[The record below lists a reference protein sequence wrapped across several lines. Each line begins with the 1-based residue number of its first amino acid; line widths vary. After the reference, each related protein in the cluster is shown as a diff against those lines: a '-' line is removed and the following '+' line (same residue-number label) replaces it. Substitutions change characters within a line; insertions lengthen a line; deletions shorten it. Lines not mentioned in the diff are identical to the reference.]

1 MVNAKRPDSGSETE
15 VAQEPLL
22 IARMVG
28 ILAVGAAV
36 AIAVFWG
43 AGEWLDGPWTRRG
56 FDRTGVEALGDL
68 RNGALN
74 RFMTLATYL
83 GGGVVLA
90 FLMTVAAI
98 LSFLLTRSVRWPLFF
113 ASAVLGI
120 QGMVRVVKSLVGR
133 VRPDFAP
140 LGEID
145 TPAFPS
151 GHAAAS
157 AACYGAIVYFLLS
170 HFSRRWALLG
180 SLACALVVILVGI
193 TRVYMSV
200 HWPSDVVGGW
210 ALGGA
215 WAALVVV
222 ATSHFAEKE
231 GTE

>member
-1 MVNAKRPDSGSETE
+1 MVAIL
-15 VAQEPLL
+15 VA
-22 IARMVG
+22 
-28 ILAVGAAV
+28 GAAV
-36 AIAVFWG
+36 AIGLFLG
-43 AGEWLDGPWTRRG
+43 AGEWLDGPWTSRG

-74 RFMTLATYL
+74 RFMTSATYL
-83 GGGVVLA
+83 GGGVILA
-90 FLMTVAAI
+90 FVMTVTAI
-98 LSFLLTRSVRWPLFF
+98 LSFLLTRSARWPLFF
-113 ASAVLGI
+113 AAALLGI
-120 QGMVRVVKSLVGR
+120 QGMVRVLKTLVGR
-133 VRPDFAP
+133 VRPDLAP

-157 AACYGAIVYFLLS
+157 AACYGAIAYFLLS
-170 HFSRRWALLG
+170 HVPRRWALLG
-180 SLACALVVILVGI
+180 SLVCALVVMLVGI

-210 ALGGA
+210 VLGGA
-215 WAALVVV
+215 WTVVVVV